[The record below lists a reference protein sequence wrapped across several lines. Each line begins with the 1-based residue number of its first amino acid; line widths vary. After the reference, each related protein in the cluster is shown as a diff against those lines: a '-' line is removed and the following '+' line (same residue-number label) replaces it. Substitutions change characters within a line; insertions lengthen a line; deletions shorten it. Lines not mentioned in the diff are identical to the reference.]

1 MNMDSDQS
9 TLFELSAR
17 LATVLFMRLHH
28 ETVGELPQKITQH
41 SANLT

>member
-1 MNMDSDQS
+1 MDSDQS

-17 LATVLFMRLHH
+17 LATVLFMRLRY